1 MPRLTTTS
9 SSLFSIA
16 LMKRPR
22 LDKAHQLSD
31 DFEKAKEFVSKS
43 HPREM
48 QWIHQRCKSLV
59 KSFDEFFEEY
69 VYVIVASGFRAA
81 VAARLTELLLK
92 CKGSRSKMLKV
103 FKNEAKVNALAMV
116 YRKYRE
122 EATWKAFRKSLT
134 TEDSL
139 LVLPRIGPAVKY
151 HLARNI
157 GLCPNAVKPDVHLVR
172 YAQECE
178 YDSASSLVDVLRLSY
193 PTLAAGEIDFILWVW
208 LSHDRGVKALPCCGN
223 LGYRIR

>member
-1 MPRLTTTS
+1 
-9 SSLFSIA
+9 
-16 LMKRPR
+16 MKRPR
-22 LDKAHQLSD
+22 HEQHERLLE
-31 DFEKAKEFVSKS
+31 DFQKAKDFVSRS

-48 QWIHQRCKSLV
+48 RWIHQRCKSLV
-59 KSFDEFFEEY
+59 KSFEEFFEEY

-103 FKNEAKVNALAMV
+103 FKNEAKVNALAVV
-116 YRKYRE
+116 YRTYRE
-122 EATWKAFRKSLT
+122 DDAWKTFRKSLK

-139 LVLPRIGPAVKY
+139 LALPRIGPAVKF

-172 YAQECE
+172 YAQEYE
-178 YDSASSLVDVLRLSY
+178 YDSVASLVDVIQRSHG
-193 PTLAAGEIDFILWVW
+193 TLAAGEIDFILWVW
-208 LSHDRGVKALPCCGN
+208 LSHDRGLKALPCCGN